1 MTLGKNMGIE
11 TEISEKIVVALQ
23 PPKMWKVVILNDDTT
38 PMELVIDILESIF
51 RYDEASAKALTL
63 EIHNSGS
70 AVAGVFSFEIAE
82 TKALESTHMAT
93 QNGAT
98 LKITV
103 EEE

>member
-1 MTLGKNMGIE
+1 MSTSAE
-11 TEISEKIVVALQ
+11 VSEKIVVSLQ

-38 PMELVIDILESIF
+38 PMELVIVILESIF
-51 RYDEASAKALTL
+51 KYGNEDAKAVTL

-82 TKALESTHMAT
+82 TKALEATHLAN
-93 QNGAT
+93 QNGSK
-98 LKITV
+98 LKVLV